1 MDALQNFI
9 VDLFGGS
16 QGMWDVFLGVLIV
29 LIIVGMVKVIVLIS
43 DASPH
48 R

>member
-16 QGMWDVFLGVLIV
+16 EGMWDVFLGALIV
-29 LIIVGMVKVIVLIS
+29 FVIVGIVKVIVLIS
-43 DASPH
+43 DASL
-48 R
+48 